1 MSSSEPGGA
10 AGTRAAGQRSA
21 EKKTMRRINV
31 RLGTGSWTL
40 LGALA
45 QAHGVS
51 RCYLF
56 NYLLYL
62 EEVGVGDS
70 IEDTMN
76 AGVPTFHKHYS
87 YILHLDLTF
96 NRATRRLQ
104 CFPESSFY
112 AFEYREWHKEPD
124 ESDSNEPTN

>member
-1 MSSSEPGGA
+1 MSSSEPGA
-10 AGTRAAGQRSA
+10 ADTRAAGQRSA

-56 NYLLYL
+56 NY
-62 EEVGVGDS
+62 
-70 IEDTMN
+70 
-76 AGVPTFHKHYS
+76 
-87 YILHLDLTF
+87 
-96 NRATRRLQ
+96 
-104 CFPESSFY
+104 
-112 AFEYREWHKEPD
+112 
-124 ESDSNEPTN
+124 